1 MPEYFDKAADQSY
14 DDYAPEDRFSE
25 FGGESDLWGLNEITV
40 GQIQDPAF
48 KIKFDADLGAARVR
62 ADQVKVEVFY
72 TVPGTDV
79 QNAQIYPEH
88 QVNTSITN
96 GDIVWAIADDGI
108 AHQYVATGSGTTGSV
123 APVFPSW
130 TGQTVVDGD
139 ITWTE
144 AGQYQPASLPPYYK
158 ATLLSGAIGRDENGN
173 RIFIIVG
180 QKGLIKTSQN
190 GKDWT
195 ERNSGISETL
205 RGVAA
210 GLDGFIAVG
219 DNGVILSST
228 NGVAWGREQSNT
240 KDSLYSIDF
249 DRKRGNFSAVGK
261 DGLIRQK
268 QGANWNSIQ
277 R

>member
-1 MPEYFDKAADQSY
+1 MEEYFDQTADQSY
-14 DDYAPEDRFSE
+14 DDYTAEDRFSE
-25 FGGESDLWGLNEITV
+25 FGGEDDLWGLSEITV
-40 GQIQDPAF
+40 GQIQDPNF
-48 KIKFDADLGAARVR
+48 KIKFDADLGAARIR
-62 ADQVKVEVFY
+62 ADQVKIEVFY

-88 QVNTSITN
+88 QTNTAITN
-96 GDIVWAIADDGI
+96 GDIVWVIADDGI
-108 AHQYVATGSGTTGSV
+108 AHQYVATGSGFTGSE

-130 TGQTVVDGD
+130 TGKTVVDGD

-158 ATLLSGAIGRDENGN
+158 STLLSGAIGTDENGE

-180 QKGLIKTSQN
+180 QKGLIKTSKD

-195 ERNSGISETL
+195 ERNSGVSETL

-210 GLDGFIAVG
+210 GLNGFMAVG

-240 KDSLYSIDF
+240 KDSLYAVDF
-249 DRKRGNFSAVGK
+249 DRSRGGFSAVGK